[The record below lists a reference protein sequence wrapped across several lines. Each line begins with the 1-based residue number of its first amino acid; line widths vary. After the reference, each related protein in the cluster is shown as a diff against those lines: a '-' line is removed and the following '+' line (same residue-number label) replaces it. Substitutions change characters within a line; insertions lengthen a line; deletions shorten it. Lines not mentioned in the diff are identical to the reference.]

1 MNRKYLV
8 GEKIESLFELKD
20 FHLISIKE
28 ECIYCTVMYL
38 AENDF
43 EFRAVGP
50 LTKDEFSS
58 LRKGSV
64 YLIRGV
70 FDECD
75 GEVGM
80 AVECVNPGAFG
91 FINAKTHANAEPE
104 LPLDEV
110 VLKHYYDLCQNSED
124 QPWFSF
130 VNLLLIAHEKE
141 LKETKCDV
149 PVLEM
154 HCENLLQ
161 MSYRLSKAINAT
173 CNKFP
178 HVADSEV
185 AQTVPLLYAISLL
198 QTEFSRLAYEALFFN
213 SREKALVDSLMEYRV
228 MWDDFI

>member
-1 MNRKYLV
+1 MNKKYLI
-8 GEKIESLFELKD
+8 GEKIESLFEVKD

-28 ECIYCTVMYL
+28 ECMYCTVMYL
-38 AENDF
+38 AERDF

-64 YLIRGV
+64 YLIRGT
-70 FDECD
+70 FFECD
-75 GEVGM
+75 GEVRM

-91 FINAKTHANAEPE
+91 FVAAKTHAKAEPE
-104 LPLDEV
+104 LPSDEII
-110 VLKHYYDLCQNSED
+110 LKYYYDFGQNSED

-141 LKETKCDV
+141 LKETKCYV

-154 HCENLLQ
+154 PCANLLQ
-161 MSYRLSKAINAT
+161 MAFRLSQAIKRT
-173 CNKFP
+173 CDKFP
-178 HVADSEV
+178 HLADLKI
-185 AQTVPLLYAISLL
+185 AQTIPLIFAISLC
-198 QTEFSRLAYEALFFN
+198 QTQFSALAQEALFYN
-213 SREKALVDSLMEYRV
+213 PREKALVDALMEYRV

>member
-1 MNRKYLV
+1 MNKKYLI

-28 ECIYCTVMYL
+28 ECMYCTVMHL
-38 AENDF
+38 TEKDF

-64 YLIRGV
+64 YLIRGT

-91 FINAKTHANAEPE
+91 FVAAKTHANAEPDLPSNE
-104 LPLDEV
+104 LILN
-110 VLKHYYDLCQNSED
+110 HYYELCQNTED

-149 PVLEM
+149 PVLEIP
-154 HCENLLQ
+154 CANLLQ
-161 MSYRLSKAINAT
+161 MAFRLSQAIKTT
-173 CNKFP
+173 CDKFP
-178 HVADSEV
+178 HVADSAV

-213 SREKALVDSLMEYRV
+213 SREKALVDALMEYRV

>member
-1 MNRKYLV
+1 MKKYLV
-8 GEKIESLFELKD
+8 GEKIESLFEVKD
-20 FHLISIKE
+20 FHLISVKE
-28 ECIYCTVMYL
+28 ECMYCTVLYL

-58 LRKGSV
+58 LRKNSI
-64 YLIRGV
+64 YLIRGT

-75 GEVGM
+75 GELGM

-91 FINAKTHANAEPE
+91 FVAAKTHAKAEPD
-104 LPLDEV
+104 LPPDEV
-110 VLKHYYDLCQNSED
+110 ILTNYYELCQNTED

-149 PVLEM
+149 PVLELP
-154 HCENLLQ
+154 CENLIE
-161 MSYRLSKAINAT
+161 MAYRLSNAIKTT
-173 CNKFP
+173 CNRFP
-178 HVADSEV
+178 HIADSKIT
-185 AQTVPLLYAISLL
+185 QTIPLLYAISLL
-198 QTEFSRLAYEALFFN
+198 KTEFSALAYDSLFYN
-213 SREKALVDSLMEYRV
+213 PREKALVDALMEYRV